1 MKVGLFGANGR
12 MGRVLVEALDLSDDA
27 QLSVATVRDDS
38 PWVGLNVGELA
49 GIGKKNV
56 DCTALS
62 DFCKTSSLIM
72 YVIWL

>member
-12 MGRVLVEALDLSDDA
+12 MGRVLVEALDLSEDA

-49 GIGKKNV
+49 GIGKKDV

-62 DFCKTSSLIM
+62 DLSGNDA
-72 YVIWL
+72 VVR